1 MRYSVLKSIFFAS
14 LVMTFLTSPS
24 IAVKSAEEPPHEW
37 IDEDTGHRIVRLSR
51 REGSNSSFY
60 FHQNPFTASGDKMIF
75 AGTTSEGRRLFSI
88 HFESGDIEQV
98 TDRDSSFEIVGP
110 LSRTVFYLS
119 DGVVYRTH
127 LDTKETIE
135 ITRLP
140 EKWHSGRGFGLNST
154 ETLLVGCYAEGEEAF
169 YARPRSEWFVAIY
182 EARLPNTIYT
192 IDTGTGEITEVHSDN
207 QWLGHVQFSPVDP
220 GLIMFCHEG
229 PWERVDRIWT
239 IRTDGSE
246 LTLRHKRTQEREIAG
261 HEFWGP
267 DGEWIWF
274 DLQQPA
280 WQNIFLAGVHLE
292 SGALRKFPLEP
303 AHWSY
308 HYNVNAD
315 GTLFC
320 GDGGDNLPRGEEQ
333 QNKWIYLYRP
343 IEDHL
348 EVTRLVNMANH
359 DYRALEPN
367 VMFTPD
373 SKWVVF
379 RSNMHGISHVYAVD
393 VRSDKPDS
401 D

>member
-1 MRYSVLKSIFFAS
+1 MKPILLFS
-14 LVMTFLTSPS
+14 LMMLIMISF
-24 IAVKSAEEPPHEW
+24 SAAEDSTVEPPDEW
-37 IDEDTGHRIVRLSR
+37 VDDETGHRIVRLSV

-60 FHQNPFTASGDKMIF
+60 FHQNPFTASGDKMVF
-75 AGTTSEGRRLFSI
+75 AGTTSEGRRLFTI
-88 HFESGDIEQV
+88 QFESGVVEQI
-98 TDRDSSFEIVGP
+98 TDRDSTFEIVGP
-110 LSRTVFYLS
+110 KSRKVFYQS
-119 DGVVYRTH
+119 NDVVYSTH

-140 EKWHSGRGFGLNST
+140 KEWHSGRGFGLNST

-169 YARPRSEWFVAIY
+169 YERPRTEWFVAIY
-182 EARLPNTIYT
+182 EAKLPNTIYT
-192 IDTGTGEITEVHSDN
+192 VDTVTGEITEVHSEN
-207 QWLGHVQFSPVDP
+207 QWLGHVQFSPADP

-239 IRTDGSE
+239 VRTDGSG

-292 SGALRKFPLEP
+292 SGELRKFPLEP
-303 AHWSY
+303 AQWSY
-308 HYNVNAD
+308 HYNINRD

-320 GDGGDNLPRGEEQ
+320 GDGGENLPRGEEEK
-333 QNKWIYLYRP
+333 NKWIYLYRP
-343 IEDHL
+343 IEDRL
-348 EVTRLVNMANH
+348 EVTRLVNMINH

-379 RSNMHGISHVYAVD
+379 RSNMHGISHVYAVEVTRD
-393 VRSDKPDS
+393 KSNSD
-401 D
+401 